1 MGRSQPLLGGA
12 ITLWVVLA
20 SIRKLKVMK
29 QGKIPGIVLET
40 VVIRE
45 KEEHSSKK
53 TVSMGTE
60 EASVVVCL
68 FCFIL
73 FYFILLPKEG
83 KLEFDSPFWKC
94 VAEQCK
100 DETG

>member
-1 MGRSQPLLGGA
+1 MGSPDFYKK
-12 ITLWVVLA
+12 TE
-20 SIRKLKVMK
+20 SHET
-29 QGKIPGIVLET
+29 GKIPGIVLET

-73 FYFILLPKEG
+73 FYFILFYYPKKEN
-83 KLEFDSPFWKC
+83 LNLTAPFGN
-94 VAEQCK
+94 V
-100 DETG
+100 